1 MKQKIAMIHIQKE
14 ADMYVLMGGG
24 GEKRRVAKE
33 RGIEGR
39 QQ

>member
-14 ADMYVLMGGG
+14 ADMYVPMG